1 MITDEQIAQIDKQTI
16 AGMDRADREE
26 EARLLELACQM
37 FLTREREFQKIAQH
51 PDVVTNPQMNCLWW
65 DRLEAVYAARK
76 HCRNCSWAL
85 SRPWSKTVCTRGS
98 GRCCWRVPDWRR
110 THD

>member
-16 AGMDRADREE
+16 AKMDRADREE

-65 DRLEAVYAARK
+65 DRLEAVYAAEKALQKLFVGAQPSMEQNRLYAKFRK
-76 HCRNCSWAL
+76 ML
-85 SRPWSKTVCTRGS
+85 LEGSRLEANA
-98 GRCCWRVPDWRR
+98 
-110 THD
+110 